1 MPKGKSKKEK
11 VISNTREELAKAK
24 LAAESFIEK
33 KAKAIGK
40 DGEIIDSRV
49 IKEGSEAFEETLD
62 FMQEHPNEFSG
73 YDSVDPEKVEHLVAV
88 NLKEEGLGIEHI
100 FLALNAR
107 NKVIALAD

>member
-1 MPKGKSKKEK
+1 MRDKI
-11 VISNTREELAKAK
+11 ISNTREQLAKAK
-24 LAAESFIEK
+24 LAAETFIEK

-40 DGEIIDSRV
+40 DGEVVDSKV
-49 IKEGSEAFEETLD
+49 IREGTEIFEETLE

-73 YDSVDPEKVEHLVAV
+73 YDSINPEEVEHLVEV
-88 NLKEEGLGIEHI
+88 DLDLEEEGLGKENI